1 MSCASGCE
9 NIVTMSIRLLP
20 EQLAAKIAAG
30 EVVERP
36 VSVAKELIENSLDAG
51 ATRVRVDLKGGG
63 VDLIRVVDNGSGL
76 DADEL
81 PLAFQRHATS
91 KLTDASGLDNIST
104 LGFRGE
110 ALPSIASVA
119 QVNLVSRRESSPS
132 GWEIALKWGRIERQ
146 GPIGSAPGT
155 MVTVAGL
162 FENVPARRKFLRSNA
177 AEAGR
182 IRALVSRFT
191 LAYPGVAFHLT
202 VDGREVLNFA
212 GSGRPEDALASV
224 YGPQVSKDALSV
236 EWEDPTAQ
244 LKVHGF
250 LGPPS
255 LHRSNR
261 RHITFFVNGRWVMSR
276 MLSVA
281 LEESYHGLLPQRR
294 YPLAVVSVQ
303 LPFEDVDVNVHP
315 TKAEV
320 RFHKGAK
327 VFSAVQRAA
336 RGVLMASTPV
346 PQIHINPAESAPVF
360 QPTFVTSPLTSR
372 PSTSPPPPPTHAQA
386 PTVQSPAL
394 RVLGQAS
401 NTYIVAEG
409 PNGIFLMDQHAAHER
424 VLYERIVAEMKQGSP
439 SVQALLEPVPV
450 ELSPEHQELVKDGAE
465 EMKAYGFALESFD
478 EQSYVLRAIPAVF
491 NKGDPVE
498 ALLEVLEMTRRDGES
513 MGGRREALAASIAC
527 HGSVRGGM
535 SLSHQE
541 MREIISLLEKS
552 DNPHTCPHGRP
563 TMLHLSSQNL
573 ERQFGRR

>member
-1 MSCASGCE
+1 MA
-9 NIVTMSIRLLP
+9 IRLLS

-36 VSVAKELIENSLDAG
+36 ASVAKELIENSLDAG
-51 ATRVRVDLKGGG
+51 ATRVQMDVKGGG
-63 VDLIRVVDNGSGL
+63 VDLIRVVDNGSGME
-76 DADEL
+76 ADEI

-91 KLTDASGLDNIST
+91 KLTDALGLDSIGT

-119 QVNLVSRRESSPS
+119 QVRLVSRRESSPN
-132 GWEIALKWGRIERQ
+132 GWEVALKWGRIERH
-146 GPIGSAPGT
+146 GPIGCAPGT
-155 MVTVAGL
+155 MVTVEGL
-162 FENVPARRKFLRSNA
+162 FENVPARRKFLRSNS

-182 IRALVSRFT
+182 IRTLVSRLA
-191 LAYPGVAFHLT
+191 LAYPQVAIHLT
-202 VDGREVLNFA
+202 VEGREALNFV
-212 GSGRPEDALASV
+212 GSGRAKDALASV
-224 YGPQVSKDALSV
+224 YGPQVAKDALAV
-236 EWEDPTAQ
+236 EWEDSTGE
-244 LKVHGF
+244 LKVNGF
-250 LGPPS
+250 VGPPS

-261 RHITFFVNGRWVMSR
+261 QHITFFVNGRWVTSR
-276 MLSVA
+276 MLNVA

-294 YPLAVVSVQ
+294 YPMAVINVR
-303 LPFEDVDVNVHP
+303 LPYEDVDVNVHP

-320 RFHKGAK
+320 RFRKGAQ
-327 VFSAVQRAA
+327 VFSAVQRAV
-336 RGVLMASTPV
+336 RRVLMASTPV
-346 PQIHINPAESAPVF
+346 PQIHISPTESATSF
-360 QPTFVTSPLTSR
+360 QPSFVSSPLATR
-372 PSTSPPPPPTHAQA
+372 PSTSLPPPPTH
-386 PTVQSPAL
+386 VQVSAVESPAL

-424 VLYERIVAEMKQGSP
+424 VLYEKIVAEMRQGSP

-478 EQSYVLRAIPAVF
+478 GQSYVLRAVPAVF
-491 NKGDPVE
+491 SGGDPVE
-498 ALLEVLEMTRRDGES
+498 ALLEVLVMTRRDGAS
-513 MGGRREALAASIAC
+513 LGGRRETLAASIAC

-541 MREIISLLEKS
+541 MGEIISLLEKAE
-552 DNPHTCPHGRP
+552 NPHTCPHGRP

>member
-1 MSCASGCE
+1 MA
-9 NIVTMSIRLLP
+9 IRLLS
-20 EQLAAKIAAG
+20 EQLSAKIAAG

-36 VSVAKELIENSLDAG
+36 VSVAKELIENSIDAG
-51 ATRVRVDLKGGG
+51 ATRVRVDIKGGG
-63 VDLIRVVDNGSGL
+63 VDLIRIVDNGSGM
-76 DADEL
+76 DADEI

-91 KLTDASGLDNIST
+91 KLTDASGLDNIGT

-119 QVNLVSRRESSPS
+119 DVNLVSRQESSPS
-132 GWEIALKWGRIERQ
+132 GWEMALKWGRMERQ

-155 MVTVAGL
+155 MVTVARL

-177 AEAGR
+177 AEVGR
-182 IRALVSRFT
+182 IRTLISRFI

-202 VDGREVLNFA
+202 VDGREALNFT

-224 YGPQVSKDALSV
+224 YGPQVAKDALAV
-236 EWEDPTAQ
+236 EWEDPAAG
-244 LKVHGF
+244 LKVDGF

-276 MLSVA
+276 MLNVA
-281 LEESYHGLLPQRR
+281 LEESYHGLLPQKR
-294 YPLAVVSVQ
+294 YPVAVVKVR
-303 LPFEDVDVNVHP
+303 LPYHDVDVNVHP

-320 RFHKGAK
+320 RFRKAPQ

-336 RGVLMASTPV
+336 RGMLMASTPV
-346 PQIHINPAESAPVF
+346 PQIHISPTESGRTF
-360 QPTFVTSPLTSR
+360 QPSFVASPMASR
-372 PSTSPPPPPTHAQA
+372 PSASLPPPPAHAQSPA
-386 PTVQSPAL
+386 VESPAL

-424 VLYERIVAEMKQGSP
+424 VLYEKIVEEIRQGSP

-450 ELSPEHQELVKDGAE
+450 ELSPEHQELVRDSAE

-478 EQSYVLRAIPAVF
+478 GQSYVLRAVPGVF
-491 NKGDPVE
+491 VNGDPVE
-498 ALLEVLEMTRRDGES
+498 ALLEVLEMMHRDGES
-513 MGGRREALAASIAC
+513 LGGRREALAASIAC

-535 SLSHQE
+535 SLSHEE
-541 MREIISLLEKS
+541 MREIISLLGKA